1 MKKKINNR
9 EASEI
14 YASIYS
20 NIYKKIARMAFF
32 DGIKFSE
39 GVRSGAITE
48 DMINEDFFEVLNE
61 NNHNN
66 REL

>member
-1 MKKKINNR
+1 MAKIDNR
-9 EASEI
+9 KASRIYSFI
-14 YASIYS
+14 YADELKRVAY
-20 NIYKKIARMAFF
+20 MAFF